1 MGKTH
6 AYLHFIRLL
15 HLTVQKLRRVDVY
28 SEVLSSPGESSIQD
42 NSSSSGD
49 EADKMKWPVYKEISK
64 LPLSCVLK
72 EHRYVSTS
80 KLRIHPSSGHATSGD
95 VPTQSTS
102 LKRSLRRPTSSLK
115 LSFWAAYDTYHH
127 CDACKN
133 YREDRGPSTP
143 LSYLFALQG
152 GEKLRF
158 LIPHRCLRSFTF
170 TKEKQLRSLRLP
182 VVLTGGNGEVIK
194 PLKTESTVS
203 DEDAVGVIKSPIMMP
218 STGRHEYGETNH
230 TVVTHSTDVTSE
242 PIEFKILFMVI
253 NEVYHVS
260 YNQVFLFHLPTDAS
274 SHWWPLNR
282 GDNNERTP
290 VGVANRWPVNSRL
303 IYNSFLQ
310 LFRMF
315 DRWLLNRGW
324 PRNGGSVVFDHFIHL
339 R

>member
-1 MGKTH
+1 M
-6 AYLHFIRLL
+6 
-15 HLTVQKLRRVDVY
+15 
-28 SEVLSSPGESSIQD
+28 
-42 NSSSSGD
+42 
-49 EADKMKWPVYKEISK
+49 
-64 LPLSCVLK
+64 
-72 EHRYVSTS
+72 
-80 KLRIHPSSGHATSGD
+80 
-95 VPTQSTS
+95 
-102 LKRSLRRPTSSLK
+102 
-115 LSFWAAYDTYHH
+115 
-127 CDACKN
+127 
-133 YREDRGPSTP
+133 
-143 LSYLFALQG
+143 
-152 GEKLRF
+152 
-158 LIPHRCLRSFTF
+158 
-170 TKEKQLRSLRLP
+170 
-182 VVLTGGNGEVIK
+182 IK

-274 SHWWPLNR
+274 SHWWPLIR